1 MNTIPQRRSRAVD
14 YELEEDESYY
24 VQRPHTSTRRY
35 YDTKGNQVIQQGNK
49 KLVIHNEPLPKRQLH
64 WSFILGVGM
73 ILTLALWVLGS
84 SALAWWQ
91 NHQLDSTYGM
101 PRTFQADAVVY
112 PSDTSDHPSHYIFL
126 NLNGAVAI
134 VEMPHGVIGSSVY
147 VRNLS
152 AFSGGRDSYSVKV
165 FTAQDRSEATVRARS
180 SLLSVSIGLH
190 YPCIETVRVSKAAVR
205 MSWRCQMITYHIAS
219 FYHVTGIKITGN
231 YLLLDVWFVA
241 RPARIWVK

>member
-64 WSFILGVGM
+64 RSFILGVGM

-134 VEMPHGVIGSSVY
+134 VEMPHGDI
-147 VRNLS
+147 
-152 AFSGGRDSYSVKV
+152 
-165 FTAQDRSEATVRARS
+165 THARMYKGPA
-180 SLLSVSIGLH
+180 IYADNPG
-190 YPCIETVRVSKAAVR
+190 YTP
-205 MSWRCQMITYHIAS
+205 
-219 FYHVTGIKITGN
+219 VTGEFKQGNGKIEMIVHVGDQQFIYVNDGTQ
-231 YLLLDVWFVA
+231 FK
-241 RPARIWVK
+241 PQQ